1 MTSRAFGLA
10 FSVFLHAALIGCAVY
25 FSVRA
30 KNAVVPADSDPLLLI
45 FADENADPTKA
56 AGLVGEERGL
66 ARGST
71 DGDTLKETGEANEE
85 NSEQFQ
91 LDDLPPPPPEPEPAA
106 PEPVPAQP
114 APTPV
119 PAETVP
125 AKSEPAAAKP
135 AKKTAPAKSEKKPA
149 AKPAA
154 NTSATKKTSFADWK
168 KSQKK
173 SSGGN
178 SKKSSGAK
186 KSGSGNAPSI
196 DVGKIGIGGGN
207 GGKRFGTA
215 DGTGGNGGDGGRA
228 VASAQQAY
236 ALEVANKLMKHLDD
250 VLMQSPLTL
259 ERTLVVSVRLSVDE
273 RGNIRFLEVP
283 DSSDSQ
289 VRDRVRKAVERIGK
303 FRAPPE
309 GRAFEMRIPN
319 VALRPL

>member
-1 MTSRAFGLA
+1 MTPRALGIA
-10 FSVFLHAALIGCAVY
+10 ISVLLHASLIGGAVF

-30 KNAVVPADSDPLLLI
+30 KNAVVPADSDPLLVL

-71 DGDTLKETGEANEE
+71 DGDTLKETGDAGGIEL
-85 NSEQFQ
+85 SE
-91 LDDLPPPPPEPEPAA
+91 LEDLPLEPEPPPA

-114 APTPV
+114 APPAV
-119 PAETVP
+119 PAESKPAP
-125 AKSEPAAAKP
+125 AKPAEKPAAATP
-135 AKKTAPAKSEKKPA
+135 EKKPA
-149 AKPAA
+149 KPAA
-154 NTSATKKTSFADWK
+154 STSAPKKISFKDWAKKNTSSK
-168 KSQKK
+168 KK

-178 SKKSSGAK
+178 AKKSSGGN
-186 KSGSGNAPSI
+186 KSGGKTPAV
-196 DVGKIGIGGGN
+196 DVNKIGIGNGGS

-228 VASAQQAY
+228 VASAQQVY
-236 ALEVANKLMKHLDD
+236 AGEVANKLMRHLDD

-259 ERTLVVSVRLSVDE
+259 ENTLVVSVRLGVDE
-273 RGNIRFLEVP
+273 RGNIRFLEVL
-283 DSSDSQ
+283 DSSDPQ

-309 GRAFEMRIPN
+309 GRAFEMRIPD
-319 VALRPL
+319 VRLRPL

>member
-1 MTSRAFGLA
+1 MNSRVLGFA

-71 DGDTLKETGEANEE
+71 DGDTLKETGAANEE
-85 NSEQFQ
+85 NSERFQ

-114 APTPV
+114 APTTPV

-125 AKSEPAAAKP
+125 AKSEPAASKP
-135 AKKTAPAKSEKKPA
+135 AKKTAPTKSEKKPP

-154 NTSATKKTSFADWK
+154 NASATKKTSFADWK
-168 KSQKK
+168 KNQKK
-173 SSGGN
+173 SSG
-178 SKKSSGAK
+178 
-186 KSGSGNAPSI
+186 GNAPSI

-228 VASAQQAY
+228 VASAQQIY
-236 ALEVANKLMKHLDD
+236 AGEVANKLMKHLDD

-259 ERTLVVSVRLSVDE
+259 DRTLVVSVRLSVDE

-309 GRAFEMRIPN
+309 GRAFDMQIPN
-319 VALRPL
+319 IALRPL